1 MEDTAIQ
8 QQLGGDHVRV
18 VSFRDDVVF
27 PLKDDSSTG
36 GGRGNNGDET
46 GPTAASTDSHR
57 SKSSNGSSVDDM
69 GLSNMSVTS
78 GSSRF
83 SKLRSNLTREQT
95 NRDPMYFYQ
104 VTKHLGAG
112 SMGDVKLV
120 TKKQNQIGGS
130 ARRDLR
136 TAIRRQKLEKK
147 CIQLPVI
154 GNVFKLCMDGDL
166 KDASQHS
173 SAFSVLTSSTARS
186 TSTPSI
192 HNRSFEDSL
201 MMSSSD
207 NVNTTAATSTGGNSN
222 KEIIYAMKSILVDK
236 LDNTRQELLKELR
249 NEIDILK
256 GLDHPNIVRAIETFE
271 YKGEISIVMEL
282 CSGGDLYIRGM
293 FFSLRNEN

>member
-1 MEDTAIQ
+1 
-8 QQLGGDHVRV
+8 
-18 VSFRDDVVF
+18 
-27 PLKDDSSTG
+27 
-36 GGRGNNGDET
+36 
-46 GPTAASTDSHR
+46 
-57 SKSSNGSSVDDM
+57 
-69 GLSNMSVTS
+69 
-78 GSSRF
+78 
-83 SKLRSNLTREQT
+83 
-95 NRDPMYFYQ
+95 MYFYQ

-136 TAIRRQKLEKK
+136 TAIQRQKLEKK

-154 GNVFKLCMDGDL
+154 GNVLKLCGVDGVL

-173 SAFSVLTSSTARS
+173 SAFSVLTSST
-186 TSTPSI
+186 TPSI

-207 NVNTTAATSTGGNSN
+207 NVNAATSPTASGGSSN

-293 FFSLRNEN
+293 FSIDDENWPSERFHRVGTSRN